1 MRQCHPQK
9 GPDALGLIMGRG
21 AIISASL
28 VRGNAAGERKFR
40 SVCASLGMGGNPIR
54 PTQEDSR

>member
-40 SVCASLGMGGNPIR
+40 SVCASLGMGGNLIHPK
-54 PTQEDSR
+54 EDSR